1 MPTVYIRLSYF
12 ERCVMTNKNTVIEQY
27 IALVE
32 KIANGKNNT
41 LSFAG
46 KDMTFYRGEIHII
59 KKIGDHPGIFSSE
72 IAREMGITRAV
83 IHKTLLK
90 LEERGFVEKE
100 ADTGDKKRKK
110 LFLTKRGQAA
120 YTAHE
125 QYHQRHDKSF
135 FDFIDSLNEQERA
148 LIEYFL
154 EKANEMIEKHF

>member
-1 MPTVYIRLSYF
+1 
-12 ERCVMTNKNTVIEQY
+12 MTNKNTVIERY
-27 IALVE
+27 IAFVE

-41 LSFAG
+41 LSFVA

-100 ADTGDKKRKK
+100 SDTEDKKRKK

-125 QYHQRHDKSF
+125 QYHQRCDKSF
-135 FDFIDSLNEQERA
+135 FDFIDSLNEQECA
-148 LIEYFL
+148 LIECFL

>member
-1 MPTVYIRLSYF
+1 MVYILLLYLGRYA
-12 ERCVMTNKNTVIEQY
+12 MTNKHIVIDRY
-27 IALVE
+27 IALIE

-59 KKIGDHPGIFSSE
+59 KKIGDNPGIFSSE
-72 IAREMGITRAV
+72 IARDMGITRAV

-100 ADTGDKKRKK
+100 EDTEDKKRKK

-125 QYHQRHDKSF
+125 KYHQTYDKSF
-135 FDFIDSLNEQERA
+135 FDFIDSLNEQEYS
-148 LIEYFL
+148 LINLFL
-154 EKANEMIEKHF
+154 EKANEMITNHF

>member
-1 MPTVYIRLSYF
+1 
-12 ERCVMTNKNTVIEQY
+12 MTNKNIVIERY

-120 YTAHE
+120 YIAHE
-125 QYHQRHDKSF
+125 KYHQSCDTSF
-135 FDFIDSLNEQERA
+135 FDFIDSLNEQECD
-148 LIEYFL
+148 LIECFL